1 MRILFI
7 LVALLALGLGCVLLA
22 AGPGVGLGLWDYQ
35 TAFKL
40 FAMAAA
46 PKEFA
51 GGVALSPA
59 FTAAGVSLLMG
70 VSALLMRQPRV
81 ALFSLLSALVAGG
94 GGYIPMKMRALA
106 EANPFIHDI
115 TTDFENPPQIIEAAN
130 LDRKNPARYVGD
142 DLVGDTGKTVA
153 QSQMEA
159 FPDLTPLFLKADME
173 TSTKKAR
180 AAIEA
185 MGMEIIAEGPADDE
199 TGGGWRIEAVE
210 TSRWFGFKDDF
221 IVRLTAADNGE
232 TRIDVRSKSRVGG
245 SDLGANAVRVRT
257 FFEKVK
263 AA

>member
-1 MRILFI
+1 MRIIFI
-7 LVALLALGLGCVLLA
+7 LVALVALALGCVLLA
-22 AGPGVGLGLWDYQ
+22 AGPGVGLGFWDYP

-46 PKEFA
+46 PKEIA
-51 GGVALSPA
+51 GGVALSPV
-59 FTAAGVSLLMG
+59 FTAGGVSLLMA
-70 VSALLMRQPRV
+70 VSALLMGQGRV

-94 GGYIPMKMRALA
+94 GGYIPIKMRALA
-106 EANPFIHDI
+106 QANPVIHDI
-115 TTDFENPPQIIEAAN
+115 TTDFENPPQIIEAAG
-130 LDRKNPARYVGD
+130 LDRKNPAAYVGD

-173 TSTKKAR
+173 TATGRAR

-185 MGMEIIAEGPADDE
+185 MGMEILAEGPADDE

-221 IVRLTAADNGE
+221 IVRLTAAENGE

-257 FFEKVK
+257 FLEKVR